1 MLFIHL
7 LGLNGTIV
15 QGDLCHMLPHSPTF
29 KFFRASHLGELLETA
44 MLGLHFFSIAE

>member
-29 KFFRASHLGELLETA
+29 KFF
-44 MLGLHFFSIAE
+44 